1 MVVLAVGSTTWGG
14 SGERG
19 DTKTDAVAKALFDGW
34 VLPFEIVGVLLL
46 AAVIGGV
53 FLAKR
58 ERGKDVLE

>member
-1 MVVLAVGSTTWGG
+1 MRATQWASEGQRTTTNTTDLA
-14 SGERG
+14 R
-19 DTKTDAVAKALFDGW
+19 KLFTEW

-58 ERGKDVLE
+58 DRSAADEPE

>member
-1 MVVLAVGSTTWGG
+1 VLLAVGSTAWNAQP
-14 SGERG
+14 ERG
-19 DTKTDAVAKALFDGW
+19 ATDTNKVAVSLFSGW